1 MGGEKSGP
9 GWAWVLGTPG
19 GLRWAEYGGGY
30 ADPEGCRTDFPPS
43 PAPGR
48 RGPPAPLP
56 TPTTPETPALVP
68 SLADHSLLPC
78 TRLSLA
84 GPPRLPG
91 PRRWNVGGPCTGP
104 RPLLPPPAELE
115 PSPAPGPGPSH
126 SSFSA
131 GVRVWGTC
139 APGVRSRRA
148 CAPRPASRSPLL
160 RAPGLWAAAWRG
172 SAQAASGVDGWPL
185 QRMSHCQPPSRA
197 WPCAEM
203 GPGARWSSC
212 GWGVGRCCS
221 GSWGAALPEASSPP
235 APPQAPQVPRPP
247 PG

>member
-139 APGVRSRRA
+139 APGVRA
-148 CAPRPASRSPLL
+148 L
-160 RAPGLWAAAWRG
+160 PGLPAGLRSCVHRG
-172 SAQAASGVDGWPL
+172 RGQQRGEGQPRRPLGWTGGL
-185 QRMSHCQPPSRA
+185 SR
-197 WPCAEM
+197 
-203 GPGARWSSC
+203 G
-212 GWGVGRCCS
+212 
-221 GSWGAALPEASSPP
+221 
-235 APPQAPQVPRPP
+235 
-247 PG
+247 